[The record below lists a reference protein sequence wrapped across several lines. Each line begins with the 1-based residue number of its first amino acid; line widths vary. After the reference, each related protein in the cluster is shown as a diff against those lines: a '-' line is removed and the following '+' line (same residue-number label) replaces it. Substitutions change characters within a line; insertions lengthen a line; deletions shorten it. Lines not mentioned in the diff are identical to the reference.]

1 MEQLR
6 FWFQDF
12 SSWLVGWGCDIFKT
26 KILDN
31 YWKLASFSCPPPA
44 IFQIS
49 AKWGQVDSA
58 TSSPTNAQCQQK
70 RQKETPSCTG
80 SNVFVGFVI
89 QQHRSGVCVC
99 VYWKL
104 VKIPT
109 CGGPRTDRHKWTY
122 GATTSAIRGIIT
134 NLGLSGP
141 TKKRAPDWLGYTE
154 DFFLPSCFWGF
165 ITYNMISNKPIHTD
179 PY

>member
-31 YWKLASFSCPPPA
+31 YWSGHLFHVHPLPFSRFRPSEAKLTPPPPL
-44 IFQIS
+44 
-49 AKWGQVDSA
+49 
-58 TSSPTNAQCQQK
+58 PTNAQCQQK

-165 ITYNMISNKPIHTD
+165 ITYNMISNKPIHMD

>member
-1 MEQLR
+1 MTYLKRRSWTITESWHLFHVHPLPFSR
-6 FWFQDF
+6 FRP
-12 SSWLVGWGCDIFKT
+12 SEA
-26 KILDN
+26 
-31 YWKLASFSCPPPA
+31 KLTPPPPL
-44 IFQIS
+44 QLTRS
-49 AKWGQVDSA
+49 ANK
-58 TSSPTNAQCQQK
+58 NAKKKHPLALVQTCLWA
-70 RQKETPSCTG
+70 SW
-80 SNVFVGFVI
+80 SNNTEVVC
-89 QQHRSGVCVC
+89 VCVC

-165 ITYNMISNKPIHTD
+165 ITYNMISNKPIHMD